1 MIVTN
6 GISTLETLTDTAVDS
21 AIGYETAAE
30 KAKNPGLKQ
39 TLHEQAVKRRE
50 TVRML
55 NDEIVRLGGD
65 RHEKG
70 STLGAAHR
78 ALTSL
83 SDAFQDSNKA
93 AAERVEEGED
103 YIEKK
108 FREALERSD
117 FTPETRSVVQ
127 RAHAEIIAGERLADR
142 LEKQFD

>member
-1 MIVTN
+1 MTK
-6 GISTLETLTDTAVDS
+6 GLSTLETLTDTAVDS
-21 AIGYETAAE
+21 ALGYETAAE
-30 KAKNPGLKQ
+30 KADNPGLKQ
-39 TLHEQAVKRRE
+39 TLREQAAKRRE

-55 NDEIVRLGGD
+55 NEEILRLGGD
-65 RHEKG
+65 RREKG

-78 ALTSL
+78 AFTSL
-83 SDAFQDSNKA
+83 ADAFQDSNKA

-108 FREALERSD
+108 FREALERAE

-127 RAHAEIIAGERLADR
+127 RAHGEISAGERLADR